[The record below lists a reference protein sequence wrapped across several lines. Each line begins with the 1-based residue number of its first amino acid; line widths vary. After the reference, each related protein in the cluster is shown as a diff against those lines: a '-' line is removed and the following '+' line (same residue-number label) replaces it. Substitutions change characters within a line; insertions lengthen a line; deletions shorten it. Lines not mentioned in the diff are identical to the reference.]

1 MKKIVIIDYQVG
13 NLFSVKQACE
23 KIGLNP
29 IVSSDRD
36 DIFSA
41 DALILPGVGAFS
53 EAMKNLKELDLIDPI
68 RNSIYIGKPYFGI
81 CLGLQLLFSKSEEFG
96 ETSGL
101 NIIKG
106 DVKKFPILSINNDKI
121 KVPQIGWNKIYKN
134 EINWEETPLK
144 NIQENDYMYFVHSF
158 YVVPNNTRQILTKT
172 TYNDIEYC
180 SSVFYDNIF
189 ATQFHPEKS
198 GEFGVDIYNNW
209 ANLYNL
215 K

>member
-23 KIGLNP
+23 KIGLNS
-29 IVSSDRD
+29 ILSSDRD

-53 EAMKNLKELDLIDPI
+53 EAMKNLKELNLIEPI
-68 RNSIYIGKPYFGI
+68 KNSINIGKPFFGI

-121 KVPQIGWNKIYKN
+121 KSITIIDNKGNKRV
-134 EINWEETPLK
+134 
-144 NIQENDYMYFVHSF
+144 M
-158 YVVPNNTRQILTKT
+158 
-172 TYNDIEYC
+172 
-180 SSVFYDNIF
+180 
-189 ATQFHPEKS
+189 
-198 GEFGVDIYNNW
+198 
-209 ANLYNL
+209 
-215 K
+215 